1 MASVHKR
8 PASKFWYAA
17 WRGGNG
23 TLHLRSTKQTN
34 RSKALGVAVDW
45 ERIDKKL
52 TNGEMVESQ
61 VRQVV
66 NDILERAGEPALPSP
81 ATKVWM
87 REWLQEKESS
97 KSEGTAE
104 RYKGVIEG
112 FITHLGTRANKP
124 LTTMA
129 PRDIQSFLTHRRKQ
143 DQVSST
149 TINLDGK
156 ILRACFNRARK
167 QGIITTN
174 PAEAVDLPTVH
185 SVERGVFTPTELK
198 LLVEAAKGTEW
209 ETVILF
215 GFYTGAR
222 LSDCTRMEWAKVDL
236 ANGTLNFFEGKNQKG
251 MFLPLHPELAAHLET
266 IATSDKPQKY
276 ITPHM
281 AELGPGGRHGL
292 SEGFKR
298 IVTKAG
304 LDLQTVQGSGVRSI
318 SKRTFHALRHSFT
331 SALANA
337 GVSPELRMKLTGH
350 KSAEIHRGYT
360 HLEME
365 TLKDAIKK
373 LPGLHAVRYPEPT
386 DKCRRRIKC
395 QLVLRQSVRRC

>member
-1 MASVHKR
+1 MS
-8 PASKFWYAA
+8 
-17 WRGGNG
+17 
-23 TLHLRSTKQTN
+23 
-34 RSKALGVAVDW
+34 VAVDW
-45 ERIDKKL
+45 ERIDKKV
-52 TNGEMVESQ
+52 TNGEMIESQ

-66 NDILERAGEPALPSP
+66 NDILERAGEPVLPSP
-81 ATKVWM
+81 ATNVWM
-87 REWLQEKESS
+87 REWLREKESS

-104 RYKGVIEG
+104 RYKGVIES
-112 FITHLGTRANKP
+112 FIKHLGARANKP
-124 LTTMA
+124 LATIA
-129 PRDIQSFLTHRRKQ
+129 PRDIQGFLTHRRKEGG
-143 DQVSST
+143 VSTATVS
-149 TINLDGK
+149 LDGK
-156 ILRACFNRARK
+156 ILRTCLNRARK

-174 PAEAVDLPTVH
+174 PAEAVDLPTVR

-198 LLVEAAKGTEW
+198 LLLEAANGTEW

-222 LSDCTRMEWAKVDL
+222 LSDCTRMEWANVDL
-236 ANGTLNFFEGKNQKG
+236 VNSTLNFFNEKNQKH
-251 MFLPLHPELAAHLET
+251 MLLPLHPDLAAHLEK
-266 IATSDKPQKY
+266 IATSDKPQKH

-298 IVTKAG
+298 IVRNAG
-304 LDLQTVQGSGVRSI
+304 LDLQTVQGSGVRKI

-360 HLEME
+360 HLELD

-373 LPGLHAVRYPEPT
+373 LPGLT
-386 DKCRRRIKC
+386 
-395 QLVLRQSVRRC
+395 